1 MGLRP
6 KRPGGKRTSAE
17 ERAKGEPAAVAVP
30 AHAHHERDA
39 RDEADAPEE
48 REERE
53 ERRSGRD
60 TPLPPVDEVSPR
72 HVAYVRGLLSKFGVS
87 PSHEYEDLV
96 QEVLLHASRS
106 TDSHLEPRAL
116 LFGITRHT
124 VLRWMAKRD
133 NERVAVQ
140 AHFEDAEIERAAPS
154 VEELWR
160 SAERANAVREA
171 IRELPDIFREVFVRY
186 EIDEMPMPEVAR
198 ELGIPVNTGYTRLH
212 LGRARFQE
220 AIKRYLARRRLGKD
234 DLAVP
239 IALGLANVSDDA
251 AMKVIRP
258 AKGAA
263 FTGRLSP
270 FARWH
275 VLSSQAILVAG
286 AVAALWTAP
295 LLPQAAAP
303 AEPTALPEPRAMPEN
318 TPAPV
323 KSGTEKAPPVRA
335 TASLEDDIVSAK
347 LPSEDGAGPNNAS
360 PTSRATAPFRTRSE
374 GTWARQIVGL
384 ARKGKR
390 AEAASQAAAFLRLY
404 PKSTYVSQIEVALDE
419 AGK

>member
-6 KRPGGKRTSAE
+6 KRPGGKRASAE
-17 ERAKGEPAAVAVP
+17 ERATGEPVASTVR
-30 AHAHHERDA
+30 AHAGAEDA
-39 RDEADAPEE
+39 RNASDAPEE
-48 REERE
+48 REER
-53 ERRSGRD
+53 RSSGRD

-87 PSHEYEDLV
+87 PSYEYEDLV

-106 TDSHLEPRAL
+106 ADSHLEPRAL

-133 NERVAVQ
+133 NERIAVQ
-140 AHFEDAEIERAAPS
+140 AHFEDAEIERAAPT

-171 IRELPDIFREVFVRY
+171 ISELPDIFREVFVRC

-239 IALGLANVSDDA
+239 IALGLAGASDDA
-251 AMKVIRP
+251 AMKVARP

-263 FTGRLSP
+263 AVGRLSP
-270 FARWH
+270 FARWQ
-275 VLSSQAILVAG
+275 VLSSQAILVVG

-295 LLPQAAAP
+295 LLPPAAAP
-303 AEPTALPEPRAMPEN
+303 AEPTALPEPPRAQPER

-323 KSGTEKAPPVRA
+323 KSGSEKTPPVRA
-335 TASLEDDIVSAK
+335 TASLEDDIVSSK
-347 LPSEDGAGPNNAS
+347 LPSEDGAGPNGS
-360 PTSRATAPFRTRSE
+360 PRTSRATAPYRTRSE

-390 AEAASQAAAFLRLY
+390 AEAATQAAAFLRLY
-404 PKSTYVSQIEVALDE
+404 PRSTYVPQIEVALAE
-419 AGK
+419 AEK